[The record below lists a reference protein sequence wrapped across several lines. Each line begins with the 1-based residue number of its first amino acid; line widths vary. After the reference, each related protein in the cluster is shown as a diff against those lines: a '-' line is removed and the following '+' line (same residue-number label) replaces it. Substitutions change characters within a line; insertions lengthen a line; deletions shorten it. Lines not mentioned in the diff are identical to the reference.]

1 MTKKNQESN
10 RERKK
15 TKTKTKKSKSYNIYI
30 FQKHI
35 RIKKNLIIKQLT
47 CGENIEVTH
56 TKNVRMESN

>member
-15 TKTKTKKSKSYNIYI
+15 TKTKKSKSYNIYSK
-30 FQKHI
+30 KHI

-47 CGENIEVTH
+47 CEENIEVTH
-56 TKNVRMESN
+56 TKNIRMESN